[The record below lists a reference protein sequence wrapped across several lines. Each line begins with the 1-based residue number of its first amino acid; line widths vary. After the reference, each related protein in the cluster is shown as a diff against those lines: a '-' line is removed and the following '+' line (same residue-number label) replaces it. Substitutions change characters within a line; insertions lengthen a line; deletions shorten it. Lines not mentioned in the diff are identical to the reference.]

1 MYYSIYPLYLRSVE
15 NDLKIELLILNN
27 FKNYTHLDIKLSTK
41 FIGFTGENGVG
52 KTNILDAIYY
62 TCMTK
67 SYFNSTENYNITH
80 DCEGMSLQALLV
92 KSNHP
97 YKVSMKILKGK
108 KKEISINQVKEEKLI
123 EFVGKFPIVMITP
136 DDNQII
142 LNGSEERRKMMD
154 NILCQSNFLYTQ
166 LLIQYNKILANR
178 NALLK
183 QINDEPVINLDLLDT
198 VDLML
203 DQVAQ
208 EIFEIRNEFVAEFS
222 KEFERIYNEI
232 AQEKEQISVKYK
244 SHLLGGN
251 LYDLLKINRKKDMI
265 LQRTTRGIHLDDLEM
280 ELNDYPLK
288 KVGSQGQQKTFIV
301 SMKLAL
307 YHLLSDRKKVSPI
320 LLLDDIFEKLDESR
334 VRQLFNYLSKM
345 ECGQVFVTDTHVD
358 RIEKAF
364 GITGKEFEIFKVEN
378 GNVEKKII

>member
-1 MYYSIYPLYLRSVE
+1 ME
-15 NDLKIELLILNN
+15 NDLKIELLILRN
-27 FKNYTHLDIKLSTK
+27 FKNYSHLEIQLSTK
-41 FIGFTGENGVG
+41 FVGFTGQNGVG

-80 DCEGMSLQALLV
+80 ECDGMSLQALLQ
-92 KSNHP
+92 KTDQS
-97 YKVSMKILKGK
+97 YKVAMKILKGK
-108 KKEISINQVKEEKLI
+108 KKEITINQVKEDKLI
-123 EFVGKFPIVMITP
+123 EFVGKFPVVMITP

-154 NILCQSNFLYTQ
+154 NILCQSNLHYTQ

-178 NALLK
+178 NAVLK
-183 QINDEPVINLDLLDT
+183 QLNDEPNINLELLDT
-198 VDLML
+198 IDLML

-208 EIFEIRNEFVAEFS
+208 EIFLIRNVFVEEFS

-232 AQEKEQISVKYK
+232 AEEKERILVKYK
-244 SHLLGGN
+244 SHLLNGK
-251 LYDLLKINRKKDMI
+251 LYDLLKINRQKDMI

-307 YHLLSDRKKVSPI
+307 YHLLRDRKKVSPI

-334 VRQLFNYLSKM
+334 VSQLFNFLSKM
-345 ECGQVFVTDTHVD
+345 ESGQVFVTDTHME
-358 RIEKAF
+358 RLEQAF
-364 GITGKEFEIFKVEN
+364 KITGKEFEIFKVEN
-378 GNVEKKII
+378 GHVEKKII

>member
-1 MYYSIYPLYLRSVE
+1 ME
-15 NDLKIELLILNN
+15 NDLKIEHLSLIN
-27 FKNYTHLDIKLSTK
+27 FKNYSHLDIHLSTK
-41 FIGFTGENGVG
+41 FIGFTGQNGVG

-67 SYFNSTENYNITH
+67 SYFNSTENYNINH
-80 DCEGMSLQALLV
+80 DCDGMSLQALLT
-92 KSNHP
+92 KSDDS
-97 YKVSMKILKGK
+97 YKIGMKIYKGK
-108 KKEISINQVKEEKLI
+108 KKEITINQVKEEKLI
-123 EFVGKFPIVMITP
+123 EFVGKFPVVMITP

-154 NILCQSNFLYTQ
+154 NILCQSNFIYTQ
-166 LLIQYNKILANR
+166 QLIQYNKILANR
-178 NALLK
+178 NAILK
-183 QINDEPVINLDLLDT
+183 QINEGSLVDNDLLNT
-198 VDLML
+198 VDIML
-203 DQVAQ
+203 VQVA
-208 EIFEIRNEFVAEFS
+208 EEVFTVRNAFVAEFS

-232 AQEKEQISVKYK
+232 AEEKEQISVKYK
-244 SHLLGGN
+244 SHLIGN
-251 LYDLLKINRKKDMI
+251 NLLDLLKTNRKKDII

-307 YHLLSDRKKVSPI
+307 YHLLRDRKKVSPI

-334 VRQLFNYLSKM
+334 VNQLFNYLSKM
-345 ECGQVFVTDTHVD
+345 KSGQVFVTDTHED

-364 GITGKEFEIFKVEN
+364 KITEKEFEIFKVEN
-378 GNVEKKII
+378 GHVEKKVNG

>member
-1 MYYSIYPLYLRSVE
+1 ME
-15 NDLKIELLILNN
+15 NDLKIEHLILNN

-41 FIGFTGENGVG
+41 FIGFTGQNGVG

-67 SYFNSTENYNITH
+67 SYFNSTENFNIH
-80 DCEGMSLQALLV
+80 HELDSMSLQALLS
-92 KSNHP
+92 KNNYP
-97 YKVSMKILKGK
+97 YKISMKVYKGK
-108 KKEISINQVKEEKLI
+108 KKEITINQVKEDKLI
-123 EFVGKFPIVMITP
+123 EFIGKFPVVMITP

-154 NILCQSNFLYTQ
+154 NILCQSNLHYTQ

-208 EIFEIRNEFVAEFS
+208 EIFIIRNEFVTEFS

-232 AQEKEQISVKYK
+232 AQEKERISVKYK
-244 SHLLGGN
+244 SNLLSGN
-251 LYDLLKINRKKDMI
+251 LYNLLKINRQKDMF
-265 LQRTTRGIHLDDLEM
+265 LQRTSRGIHLDDLEM

-307 YHLLSDRKKVSPI
+307 FHLLANRKKVSPI

-334 VRQLFNYLSKM
+334 VNQLFQFLSKM
-345 ECGQVFVTDTHVD
+345 QTGQVFVTDTHVE
-358 RIEKAF
+358 RIEQAF
-364 GITGKEFEIFKVEN
+364 KITGKEFEIFKVEN
-378 GNVEKKII
+378 GHVEKKII